1 MPRYRYRA
9 INALGEVVKGE
20 LTALH
25 MPDMQAQLK
34 AAGLS
39 LISSKNVFTIFSKGG
54 PKTRDG
60 RIAGWC

>member
-39 LISSKNVFTIFSKGG
+39 LISSEEVKSRFIRALGVA
-54 PKTRDG
+54 PG
-60 RIAGWC
+60 R

>member
-25 MPDMQAQLK
+25 MPDMQAQL
-34 AAGLS
+34 
-39 LISSKNVFTIFSKGG
+39 
-54 PKTRDG
+54 
-60 RIAGWC
+60 